1 MLLGSMG
8 GIDATIVFIAGLV
21 FSLYGWGRLGKKP
34 GVDPIHDARIARVRR
49 VLRVLGPLLMV
60 GAIIQPFLEPSP
72 APTPPVQWRT
82 AITSD
87 GVCRVDMPGEPSEQ
101 GTPSDLGKVAKPA
114 TQQLLLVEENGRVQ
128 YLLSH
133 SDIEGEYAK
142 LSPEKLLETIGNNWF
157 LAANNK
163 EDAQRIGERDL
174 SDKGWPGRE
183 LAIDREGQRMQNRW
197 FVVNKRLYRA
207 YVLTLRDDKHLR
219 DARRFLD
226 SFHVRKTVPAEKG
239 S

>member
-1 MLLGSMG
+1 MG
-8 GIDATIVFIAGLV
+8 GIDVAIMFIAGLV
-21 FSLYGWGRLGKKP
+21 ATLYGIGRLGRKP
-34 GVDPIHDARIARVRR
+34 GVDPIHDARMASVRR
-49 VLRVLGPLLMV
+49 LLRVAGPLLMMLP
-60 GAIIQPFLEPSP
+60 ILLFFLDSPP

-87 GVCRVDMPGEPSEQ
+87 GVCRVDMPGEPIEQ

-114 TQQLLLVEENGRVQ
+114 TQQLLLVEENGQVQ

-142 LSPEKLLETIGNNWF
+142 LPPEKLLETIGTNWF

-163 EDAQRIGERDL
+163 EDTERISEKEL

-183 LAIDREGQRMQNRW
+183 LVIDREDQRMQNRW

-207 YVLTLRDDKHLR
+207 YVLTARDDKHLQ

-226 SFHVRKTVPAEKG
+226 SFHIVKKLDADKG